1 MFILN
6 NWLMD
11 DRLPLDKYEL
21 LMVLDTLERRR
32 QEIGDQP
39 VVIQCMYVYLQS

>member
-1 MFILN
+1 
-6 NWLMD
+6 MD

-39 VVIQCMYVYLQS
+39 VVIQCMYVYVSSRMI